1 MDGQPGSRCFGP
13 RFKSRLSQYKS
24 LTTQWQAWEEGCN
37 CKIPPVLLKG
47 GVLQFQPLVLSC
59 LSLLCERIW
68 LMAWVLSPGL
78 KRCNLAPEGVQGYRP
93 GLAAF
98 FFVSIHPLH
107 ILKHP
112 LSLTSHCITHNL
124 HHSPEREGERELAKN
139 WEFFE
144 KNL

>member
-47 GVLQFQPLVLSC
+47 GVLQLQPLVLSC

-93 GLAAF
+93 GLAACF
-98 FFVSIHPLH
+98 FFGSIHPPGS
-107 ILKHP
+107 ILIYTSFITHKSLYHSQSV
-112 LSLTSHCITHNL
+112 SLT
-124 HHSPEREGERELAKN
+124 HSLTRERE
-139 WEFFE
+139 FF
-144 KNL
+144 